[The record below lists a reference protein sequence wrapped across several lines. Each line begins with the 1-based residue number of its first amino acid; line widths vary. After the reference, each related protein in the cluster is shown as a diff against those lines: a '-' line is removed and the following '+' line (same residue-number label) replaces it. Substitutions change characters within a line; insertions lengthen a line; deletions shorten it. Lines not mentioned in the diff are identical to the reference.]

1 MPNFAQLM
9 ILTQMSA
16 NDVKVVTDDSFIFSE
31 DIVLSAHLI
40 SLYLLIR

>member
-9 ILTQMSA
+9 VLTQMSA
-16 NDVKVVTDDSFIFSE
+16 NDVKVVTDDSFIFSG

>member
-1 MPNFAQLM
+1 MFRIMP
-9 ILTQMSA
+9 QMSSEL
-16 NDVKVVTDDSFIFSE
+16 VTDDSFIFSE